1 MKIATA
7 GGLIRRCFGLHQNG
21 SYQFFVKF
29 FVLVYF
35 HVLPSEVSN
44 FYVNVTSKFL
54 KGDCDLKLV
63 EEIKPRVETHS

>member
-7 GGLIRRCFGLHQNG
+7 GGLIRRCFGLHRNG
-21 SYQFFVKF
+21 SYQFFVRF

-44 FYVNVTSKFL
+44 FYVNVTSKF
-54 KGDCDLKLV
+54 
-63 EEIKPRVETHS
+63 